1 MLELPFVNKMVIY
14 LDNAATCPMSPE
26 VIEYL
31 GDLNANNF
39 GNPSSIH
46 SVGRKA
52 KKILNQT
59 RELIAKKINAQKNEI
74 YFLSGATEANN
85 TVFKITDYD
94 LVLTSP
100 SEHPAVIEPAKASGK
115 TIIWLNLD
123 KEGFINFE
131 ELEKHLEKA
140 KSEHKKVL
148 VSIMHGNNEIGTI
161 QDIEKIGKL
170 CKLHRAIFHSDCVQ
184 TFCKAPIDVKKFNL
198 DYLTVS
204 AHKIHGPK
212 GVGFLYKSNKC
223 ELNSTRPL
231 IIGGGQESDLR
242 SGTENLNSIAAM
254 GKAVETLDEKSIEN
268 IKELQK
274 FMIHELLQIDGVI
287 INGPIKLDQRVPGN
301 INVSFSKS
309 KLNSEQMVLR
319 LDLLGLCASSGSACS
334 SNKSDD
340 DAQIVSSYVLRACH
354 SPEELANKAIRLS
367 ISKLN
372 SREEVVKAI
381 EFIKKAIS

>member
-1 MLELPFVNKMVIY
+1 MLIY

-31 GDLNANNF
+31 GELNTNNF

-46 SVGRKA
+46 SIGRKS
-52 KKILNQT
+52 KKLLNET
-59 RELIAKKINAQKNEI
+59 RELIANKINAEANEI
-74 YFLSGATEANN
+74 FFLSGATEANN
-85 TVFKITDYD
+85 TVFQIADFD
-94 LVLTSP
+94 LIITSP
-100 SEHPAVIEPAKASGK
+100 SEHPAVIEPAKATGK
-115 TIIWLNLD
+115 TVIWLNLD
-123 KEGFINFE
+123 KEGFIDFA

-140 KSEHKKVL
+140 KFEHKKVL

-161 QDIEKIGKL
+161 QDIERIGKL
-170 CKLHRAIFHSDCVQ
+170 CKLHHASFHSDCVQ
-184 TFCKAPIDVKKFNL
+184 TFCKVAIDVKKFNL

-212 GVGFLYKSNKC
+212 GVGFLYKSN
-223 ELNSTRPL
+223 NSKNNGSDPL
-231 IIGGGQESDLR
+231 IIGGGQELDFR
-242 SGTENLNSIAAM
+242 SGTENVNSIAAM
-254 GKAVETLDEKSIEN
+254 GKAIESLDEKSIEY

-274 FMIHELLQIDGVI
+274 LMIHELLKIDGLI
-287 INGPIKLDQRVPGN
+287 INGPIKLEQRVPGN
-301 INVSFSKS
+301 VNISLSKS

-334 SNKSDD
+334 SNKGDAE
-340 DAQIVSSYVLRACH
+340 AQIVSSYVLRACH

-372 SREEVVKAI
+372 TREEVIKTI
-381 EFIKKAIS
+381 EFIKQIAA